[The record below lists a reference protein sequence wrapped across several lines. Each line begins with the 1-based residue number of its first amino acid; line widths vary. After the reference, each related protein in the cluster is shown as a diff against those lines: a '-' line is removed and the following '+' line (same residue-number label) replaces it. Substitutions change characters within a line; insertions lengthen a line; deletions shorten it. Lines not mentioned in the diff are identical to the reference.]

1 MAPALGKA
9 RGVEVE
15 GFITLLI
22 SSELKKLAEIKVF
35 FEKKMNR
42 FSATHSSCGAKE
54 SQQNWDAF
62 V

>member
-1 MAPALGKA
+1 M
-9 RGVEVE
+9 E